1 MLRIKNIHDTIRK
14 EQTYGTKPKRRYY
27 IQSIL
32 YEKRK

>member
-1 MLRIKNIHDTIRK
+1 MLSFKNIHDTIRK
-14 EQTYGTKPKRRYY
+14 EKTYGTKPKRRYH